1 MRVLVT
7 GASGYV
13 GGTITRFLIEAGHEV
28 LTLNRDPAVLPGVAQ
43 HVALDLGTIQ
53 TASAISESVDR
64 CDAVVHAAAL
74 ISYDNS
80 LVDLSRVNCG
90 GTQALIQLA
99 AHWSVR
105 RFIYFSSI
113 SVIGAPAVIPVDEG
127 HPVNPAS
134 AYSATKLFGEHLT
147 NILYNTAGIPALSL
161 RLTSPVGPHMP
172 HNRIFSVFV
181 SRALRG
187 EPLQLVGRGTRRQ
200 NYVDVRDAAALVSAN
215 LNSDVSGV
223 FNVAGAESISNHAL
237 AQLCIDTLGSSSA
250 IEFLDRPDPQ
260 DDDNWE
266 ISIDKAARLLGYTP
280 QHSLSQ
286 SIEAAA
292 QTL

>member
-1 MRVLVT
+1 MRILVT

-13 GGTITRFLIEAGHEV
+13 GGAVALRLISEGHDV
-28 LTLNRDPAVLPGVAQ
+28 VTLNRSPAAQPGAAQ
-43 HVALDLGTIQ
+43 HLALDLSAARNASIISDTI
-53 TASAISESVDR
+53 ER
-64 CDAVVHAAAL
+64 CDVIVHAAAL

-80 LVDLSRVNCG
+80 LIDLSQVNCG
-90 GTQALIQLA
+90 GTQALVQLA
-99 AHWSVR
+99 AHWRVR

-113 SVIGAPAVIPVDEG
+113 SVIGSPAVIPVDES

-134 AYSATKLFGEHLT
+134 VYSATKLFGEHLT
-147 NILYNTAGIPALSL
+147 SILYNTAGIPALSL

-200 NYVDVRDAAALVSAN
+200 NYVDVRDAAALISAN
-215 LNSDVSGV
+215 LDGDISGV

-266 ISIDKAARLLGYTP
+266 ISINKAAQFLGYAP